1 MNFLGIGPLEIVIIL
16 ILAFLFFGPKNLPG
30 MAAKAGNLYRNFRK
44 ATFDLTKTIT
54 DDMASEKDIRD
65 DLAAIGKT
73 LTEDIT
79 PKKDIDQ
86 KTQIPAAPES
96 DNKSDETIAEDVKS
110 TTKPVKKKRIR
121 KKAARQ
127 VLYRRLSVKTRGGGE
142 RGGKADN
149 S

>member
-1 MNFLGIGPLEIVIIL
+1 MNFLGIGPLEIIIIL

-44 ATFDLTKTIT
+44 ATFDLSKTIT
-54 DDMASEKDIRD
+54 DDMSSEKNIRD

-86 KTQIPAAPES
+86 KPQIPAAPES
-96 DNKSDETIAEDVKS
+96 DNKSDVTITEDVKP
-110 TTKPVKKKRIR
+110 TTKTVKKKRNR
-121 KKAARQ
+121 KKAVEAIPEPE
-127 VLYRRLSVKTRGGGE
+127 SDE
-142 RGGKADN
+142 DMI
-149 S
+149 

>member
-1 MNFLGIGPLEIVIIL
+1 MNFLGIGPLEIIIIL

-44 ATFDLTKTIT
+44 ATFDLSKTIT
-54 DDMASEKDIRD
+54 DDMSSEKNIRD

-86 KTQIPAAPES
+86 KPQIPAGPES
-96 DNKSDETIAEDVKS
+96 DNKSDVTITEDVKP
-110 TTKPVKKKRIR
+110 TTKTVKKKRNR
-121 KKAARQ
+121 KKAVEAIPEPE
-127 VLYRRLSVKTRGGGE
+127 SDE
-142 RGGKADN
+142 DMI
-149 S
+149 